1 MSGENLEIVRRLTA
15 FYNERAQVEDE
26 GYSDLV
32 DALDRG
38 FVWDMSRVENPEAS
52 SYAGLP
58 GLREFVAAWSEGFA
72 SDHVE
77 IEEILDAG
85 ERVVAVVRHT
95 GTGRASGIT
104 VEQQYAMVWT
114 LHGGRATRM
123 DMYPTRADALKAVG
137 LAE

>member
-1 MSGENLEIVRRLTA
+1 MSQENVEIVRRLTA
-15 FYNERAQVEDE
+15 LYNERAHVEDG
-26 GYSDLV
+26 GYFDLV

-38 FVWDMSRVENPEAS
+38 FVWDMSRVENPEAA
-52 SYAGLP
+52 SYVGLP

-85 ERVVAVVRHT
+85 ERVLAVVRHT

-114 LHGGRATRM
+114 LHSGLALRM
-123 DMYPTRADALKAVG
+123 DMYPTRAEALEAAG
-137 LAE
+137 LA